1 MFTSINDFEER
12 WIGQV
17 AATKK
22 ILGVLTDQAL
32 GQQVADDHRT
42 LGRMAWHI
50 VTTVP
55 EMMSQTGLSFEG
67 MKEDAPMPQTA
78 EEIKESHETASSELL
93 NQVKAK
99 WGDEDLMV
107 EDDLY
112 GEKWKRGT
120 TLQILM
126 DHETHHRGQ
135 MTVLMRQ
142 AGLKVPGIFGPSK
155 EEWGQ
160 YGMEEPKI

>member
-1 MFTSINDFEER
+1 MFAKINEFEQR
-12 WIGQV
+12 WNSH
-17 AATKK
+17 AAGTKK
-22 ILGVLTDQAL
+22 ILGALTDQAL

-50 VTTVP
+50 VTTIP
-55 EMMSQTGLSFEG
+55 EMMSQTGLSFVG
-67 MKEDAPMPQTA
+67 MKEDTPIPKDADEFQKA
-78 EEIKESHETASSELL
+78 YETASSELL

-99 WGDEDLMV
+99 WGDADLMV
-107 EDDLY
+107 EDELY

>member
-1 MFTSINDFEER
+1 MFTTINDFEQR
-12 WIGQV
+12 WNNHTAG
-17 AATKK
+17 TKK
-22 ILGVLTDQAL
+22 IMEALTDQAL

-55 EMMSQTGLSFEG
+55 EMMSQTGLSFEEF
-67 MKEDAPMPQTA
+67 KEDASMPKSA
-78 EEIKESHETASSELL
+78 EEFQKAYQAASSELL

-99 WGDEDLMV
+99 WEDADLMV

-126 DHETHHRGQ
+126 DHEIHHRGQ

-160 YGMEEPKI
+160 FGMEEPKI